1 MGKAAL
7 TIQADTF
14 QFFTRN
20 PRGGAVRTLDTEDMA
35 ALVHLQKEA
44 GFVPLV
50 AHAPYTLNACG
61 AESRVRGIRSGG
73 HARRFEAAGASA
85 WKSV

>member
-50 AHAPYTLNACG
+50 AHAP
-61 AESRVRGIRSGG
+61 
-73 HARRFEAAGASA
+73 
-85 WKSV
+85 